1 MRRVGLVPLLLLGLL
16 VGCGTGDGGGGSGV
30 TPSITSFTASPDTI
44 TAAGQAVTLS
54 WTVSGAPTSLSISQG
69 VGTVSGSSTTV
80 NPDATTTYTLTAAN
94 SFGSDND
101 TVTVTLDATVPP
113 PPPGVDGTPPSGTFG
128 VSLSPSGPFQSDAD
142 DLITSPD
149 DPRIVE
155 VEAGG
160 TFYAEVDYNDPGG
173 VADVTLLLANSSPEG
188 LRGNLVEGQAVNG
201 FTLVGE
207 VSGCTL
213 DGTQTDVTCVY
224 QIDVGDIPNISELPG
239 VSGEFAYVFRTLVLD
254 SAGNGADSIS
264 DRGYVIVGDGS
275 GTPPPPSDPPPPD
288 EPEPPVITS
297 FTANPE
303 TVESGE
309 EVTLSW
315 DVENAESLRVS
326 PGIGA
331 VTGSSI
337 TVEPDESTTYTL
349 TATNDDGSNT
359 ANVRVTVEAPPSEP
373 DPPSDEPFV
382 DRNCSDFDTQPEA
395 QAFFIAEGGPEE
407 DPHELD
413 SDGDG
418 IACES
423 LPAS

>member
-1 MRRVGLVPLLLLGLL
+1 M
-16 VGCGTGDGGGGSGV
+16 
-30 TPSITSFTASPDTI
+30 
-44 TAAGQAVTLS
+44 
-54 WTVSGAPTSLSISQG
+54 SISPG
-69 VGTVSGSSTTV
+69 IGTVSGSSTTV
-80 NPDATTTYTLTAAN
+80 NPDATTTYTLTATN
-94 SFGSDND
+94 SNGSDSD
-101 TVTVTLDATVPP
+101 TVIVTLDATVPPP

-128 VSLSPSGPFQSDAD
+128 VSLAQNGPFQSDAD

-160 TFYAEVDYNDPGG
+160 TFYAEVDYSDPSGI
-173 VADVTLLLANSSPEG
+173 ADVDILLANSSPEG
-188 LRGNLVEGQAVNG
+188 FRGNLVEGQAVNG

-224 QIDVGDIPNISELPG
+224 QIDVGDVPNISELPG

-275 GTPPPPSDPPPPD
+275 GTPPPSDPPPPDPPPFDPPPPD

-297 FTANPE
+297 FTADPE
-303 TVESGE
+303 TAESGE

-315 DVENAESLRVS
+315 DVEGAESLRVS
-326 PGIGA
+326 PGVGA

-349 TATNDDGSNT
+349 TATNDDGRDT
-359 ANVRVTVEAPPSEP
+359 ATVRVTVEAPPSEP

-382 DRNCSDFDTQPEA
+382 DRDCSDFDTQPEA
-395 QAFFIAEGGPEE
+395 QAFFISEGGPEE
-407 DPHELD
+407 DPHDLD
-413 SDGDG
+413 RDGNG